1 MSVCFKSYDLS
12 HHFSKTAAL
21 VQKARSLGHSDSM
34 SKLVSI
40 QIRRVDGEEQLLR
53 LFCCLQFE
61 IKCNDDKNLFI
72 RFSLTRTF
80 SAFKKMYNNINK
92 IIRLSCWKKE
102 VFGVVR
108 SFKQEH
114 TVFLQRKT

>member
-1 MSVCFKSYDLS
+1 MN
-12 HHFSKTAAL
+12 A
-21 VQKARSLGHSDSM
+21 
-34 SKLVSI
+34 
-40 QIRRVDGEEQLLR
+40 EEQLLR
-53 LFCCLQFE
+53 IFCCLQFE

-102 VFGVVR
+102 VFGVVM
-108 SFKQEH
+108 SFKEGH